1 MGSARA
7 ALIPLSIKFALVA
20 WLLVWMPLRAVAYP
34 PVSWLSFCAYGS
46 VILVAGVVS
55 ENRLLVSWQAV
66 ALLVG
71 QAAYAIDA
79 VSRGPATAYLFDDG
93 VPFAVR
99 SLSLFHFVMPL
110 VALDA
115 VRRLGYDRRAMPLQV
130 MTAAIVLP
138 LAYAADP
145 QSLAF
150 GGAFSIE
157 TKPPA
162 LILLSVF
169 LLLLIFCYA
178 PAHAVLAAGRGS
190 DSAARRWI
198 SWRSL
203 SVRAARC
210 RQLHER
216 RARWRL
222 SAGAPRSE

>member
-1 MGSARA
+1 MGSARPH
-7 ALIPLSIKFALVA
+7 LIPLSIRISLSA
-20 WLLVWMPLRAVAYP
+20 WLLVWMPLRAAAYP
-34 PVSWLSFCAYGS
+34 SASWLSFCAYGS
-46 VILVAGVVS
+46 VILVAGVLL

-71 QAAYAIDA
+71 QTAYAIDA
-79 VSRGPATAYLFDDG
+79 VCRGPGTAYLFDHG

-115 VRRLGYDRRAMPLQV
+115 VRRLGYDRRAMPLQM

-138 LAYAADP
+138 LSYAADP
-145 QSLAF
+145 QLLAF

-162 LILLSVF
+162 LVLLSVF
-169 LLLLIFCYA
+169 FLLLIFCYA

-203 SVRAARC
+203 SA
-210 RQLHER
+210 
-216 RARWRL
+216 RARR
-222 SAGAPRSE
+222 